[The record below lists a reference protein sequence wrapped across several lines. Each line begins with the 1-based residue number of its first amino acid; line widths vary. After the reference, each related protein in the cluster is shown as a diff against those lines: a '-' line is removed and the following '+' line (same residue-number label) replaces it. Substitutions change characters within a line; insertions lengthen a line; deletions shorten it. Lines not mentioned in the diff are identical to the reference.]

1 MKSYTTQKRR
11 RCLELKAFCRVWF
24 LCIKLLFDLFVCITV
39 KKWRLLPFRCRLRF
53 IFQLQGKVRFDSC
66 SVMPLKSVG
75 NTKGKDTSLTK
86 RRIKNQYFVVCL
98 GVVLVYCGYPSLL
111 VLQSSINIVDGLGKE
126 IYFSK
131 NQCANQ
137 TRRQDLAAGGDKN
150 QKEGPKTGRGGHI
163 FKIHCWIYAATGGPN
178 VKWGGTDF
186 KWGAGHHCPP
196 PRWWRPWCKHSLRIC
211 AVRLGEDWA
220 AVSSATRQYVNKPIH
235 QRCFSD
241 VSIGWHGS

>member
-86 RRIKNQYFVVCL
+86 RRIRNQYFVVCL

-186 KWGAGHHCPP
+186 KWGAGNHCTPAGDGP
-196 PRWWRPWCKHSLRIC
+196 
-211 AVRLGEDWA
+211 A
-220 AVSSATRQYVNKPIH
+220 
-235 QRCFSD
+235 
-241 VSIGWHGS
+241 